1 MQQKKFLC
9 TYVSDEKYFGK
20 GYTRVVEL
28 LKAED
33 LLAGNDLKYSTDP
46 FPYKH
51 VSLWGIDNDTYSLL
65 AFEGEKSF
73 PIEKDIGKALAF
85 RECHPG
91 AVYMH
96 RGDPYYINKIDHERN
111 EIHAIKTHDA
121 YYTKPM
127 INSSVLVQENYAIK
141 TLLHVQE
148 VEIGLGEVEVT
159 DRVIGYRKIQTHSND
174 TMSTYKL
181 EMPPTILQ
189 TMALWLKFPDRLQE
203 MIGEHKVDFAG
214 GIHAVEH
221 AIISMYP
228 LNLLVD
234 RNDVGGVST
243 PSHPDLGGKSG
254 IFIYDGH
261 KGGVG
266 YAEKGYDLI
275 EQVLED
281 TLKAIESCPCESGC
295 PSCIQSP
302 KCGNNNEPLDKHAAI
317 MILHEIMGK
326 VPYIPPEKKEKNLSE
341 IKASRAIPKE
351 KNTEEALNRVKRQ
364 IRRETIKQESSV
376 KQEKKEKTFIGT
388 DENRRII
395 GVVSA
400 LGPEKAAAK
409 IFHQKFREKRETT
422 RKDPIEIRIRDPGID
437 NEYHFWV
444 WVEDFESTKNTDKEM
459 DEKKA
464 VKKLIVRKMN

>member
-1 MQQKKFLC
+1 
-9 TYVSDEKYFGK
+9 
-20 GYTRVVEL
+20 
-28 LKAED
+28 
-33 LLAGNDLKYSTDP
+33 
-46 FPYKH
+46 
-51 VSLWGIDNDTYSLL
+51 
-65 AFEGEKSF
+65 
-73 PIEKDIGKALAF
+73 
-85 RECHPG
+85 
-91 AVYMH
+91 
-96 RGDPYYINKIDHERN
+96 
-111 EIHAIKTHDA
+111 
-121 YYTKPM
+121 
-127 INSSVLVQENYAIK
+127 
-141 TLLHVQE
+141 
-148 VEIGLGEVEVT
+148 
-159 DRVIGYRKIQTHSND
+159 
-174 TMSTYKL
+174 
-181 EMPPTILQ
+181 
-189 TMALWLKFPDRLQE
+189 

-281 TLKAIESCPCESGC
+281 TKKAIESCPCESGC

-376 KQEKKEKTFIGT
+376 KQEKRKKSSLPRMKIG
-388 DENRRII
+388 E
-395 GVVSA
+395 
-400 LGPEKAAAK
+400 L
-409 IFHQKFREKRETT
+409 
-422 RKDPIEIRIRDPGID
+422 
-437 NEYHFWV
+437 
-444 WVEDFESTKNTDKEM
+444 
-459 DEKKA
+459 
-464 VKKLIVRKMN
+464 